1 VGAESLV
8 RAHADDQRSGDA
20 AARENGCEDERRDQP
35 VKFAGQPAATGSRG
49 AGTPNPPPVYN
60 RGRPTGGAGGRS
72 ATDEVE
78 LIERAKQGNIDAY
91 GELVRR
97 YQHDARRTAAA
108 VAGVGMADDAAQ
120 EAFVRAFGFLHR
132 FRSGAPFRPWLLAVV
147 ANVARNQTRST
158 QRWTR
163 AARAP
168 GERGLPAT
176 NAPSA
181 EDEALTRRRDGTVR
195 AALDALPLR
204 YRDVVACRYLLD
216 LSEAE
221 TAQVLGIARGTVKSR
236 LSRALDRLER
246 ELDREVHHA

>member
-1 VGAESLV
+1 VSL
-8 RAHADDQRSGDA
+8 RATKRSA
-20 AARENGCEDERRDQP
+20 LPE
-35 VKFAGQPAATGSRG
+35 
-49 AGTPNPPPVYN
+49 PPPA
-60 RGRPTGGAGGRS
+60 RRCRTGEVPPEGPGGRNI
-72 ATDEVE
+72 TDDVE
-78 LIERAKQGNIDAY
+78 LIERAKQGNVEAY

-108 VAGVGMADDAAQ
+108 IAGVSLADDAAQ

-132 FRSGAPFRPWLLAVV
+132 FRPGALFRPWLLTVV
-147 ANVARNQTRST
+147 ANVARNQSRST
-158 QRWTR
+158 HRWTR

-168 GERGLPAT
+168 GERGIAAT

-181 EDEALTRRRDGTVR
+181 EDVALTRGRDGTVR
-195 AALDALPLR
+195 AALDTLPLR

-246 ELDREVHHA
+246 QLDPEVHHA

>member
-1 VGAESLV
+1 V
-8 RAHADDQRSGDA
+8 R
-20 AARENGCEDERRDQP
+20 P
-35 VKFAGQPAATGSRG
+35 SRG
-49 AGTPNPPPVYN
+49 VP
-60 RGRPTGGAGGRS
+60 GGRS
-72 ATDEVE
+72 TTDDVE
-78 LIERAKQGNIDAY
+78 LIERAKQGNVDAY

-108 VAGVGMADDAAQ
+108 IAGVSVADDAAQ

-147 ANVARNQTRST
+147 ANVARNQTRSS

-163 AARAP
+163 AVRAP

-181 EDEALTRRRDGTVR
+181 EEEALSRRRDGTVR
-195 AALDALPLR
+195 AALDSLPLR

-246 ELDREVHHA
+246 QLDREVHHA